1 MSVATQNQQGKIM
14 HPTEK
19 RQVKACAFDLGN
31 TLINDTRLSK
41 DAAVDMAE
49 WLLKHSLISS
59 KEAFLATYEK
69 VNHGTVKPFI
79 SHTFG
84 ELDFFEQTF
93 KALAVNTISAQAA
106 LEKYR
111 EILIDKIQPDP
122 DIVATFQLL
131 KHKNIR
137 IALVSNERVSRVDA
151 YMQKTNL
158 RHFFDAIIVSEG
170 IGIEKPDLRIFQE
183 ASKRLNLKGEEMVM
197 FGDNQIA
204 DGASKNLGIFFVLV
218 TGYMNKAWIWE
229 EGNPYPPDYI
239 MEKVTPK
246 DMTAFLNKVAL
257 NQ

>member
-1 MSVATQNQQGKIM
+1 MRPI
-14 HPTEK
+14 EK
-19 RQVKACAFDLGN
+19 RQIKACAFDLGN
-31 TLINDTRLSK
+31 TLINDTRLSREATL
-41 DAAVDMAE
+41 DLGE
-49 WLLKHSLISS
+49 WLLNHSFISS
-59 KEAFLATYEK
+59 KEAFLTTYEK
-69 VNHGTVKPFI
+69 INHGTVKPFI

-84 ELDFFEQTF
+84 ELDFFKQTF
-93 KALAVNTISAQAA
+93 KTLAIRTISAQAA
-106 LEKYR
+106 LKKYR
-111 EILIDKIQPDP
+111 EILLEKIHPDP

-131 KHKNIR
+131 KQKNIR

-183 ASKRLNLKGEEMVM
+183 ASHRLNLKGEEMVM

-204 DGASKNLGIFFVLV
+204 DGASKRLGIFFVLV
-218 TGYMNKAWIWE
+218 TGYMNKAWVWE

-246 DMTAFLNKVAL
+246 DMTGFLNKVAI